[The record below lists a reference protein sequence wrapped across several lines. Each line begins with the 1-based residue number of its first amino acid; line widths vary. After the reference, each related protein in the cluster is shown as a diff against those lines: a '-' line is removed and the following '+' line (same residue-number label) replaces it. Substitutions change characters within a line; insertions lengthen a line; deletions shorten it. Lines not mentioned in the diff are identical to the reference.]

1 MGYMICNRAENI
13 DALIPYIDRPVYVKG
28 FCWNRIFNGWTVI
41 YNDGSG
47 LMFDYRGKTYSV
59 CGFLPSRFTMWCDS
73 TYENAIYKNW

>member
-1 MGYMICNRAENI
+1 MICNRTENI
-13 DALIPYIDRPVYVKG
+13 DALIPYIDKPVYIKG
-28 FCWNRIFNGWTVI
+28 FCWNRSFDGWTVI

>member
-1 MGYMICNRAENI
+1 MEYMICNRTENI
-13 DALIPYIDRPVYVKG
+13 DALIPYIDKPVYVKG
-28 FCWNRIFNGWTVI
+28 FCWNRSFNGWAVI

-73 TYENAIYKNW
+73 TYENAIYKNL